1 MVLIP
6 ILNRYDT
13 PQSVRE
19 RHLSFT
25 ESESLN
31 RKWSRWTTY
40 LSAWFTAWNN
50 LNTADEKLAVVADYI
65 DHPPAEVTEEDVDGL
80 DIDSD
85 MITVPTIG
93 LREKVLAASAEYN
106 NINYTPP
113 AILLAYDH

>member
-1 MVLIP
+1 MLGTSGTFTESVRRLVRYLCTTVLVLRTVSYYQNIVVRIIAMVSIP
-6 ILNRYDT
+6 ILNRHDS

-65 DHPPAEVTEEDVDGL
+65 HHPAEVTG
-80 DIDSD
+80 
-85 MITVPTIG
+85 
-93 LREKVLAASAEYN
+93 RRR
-106 NINYTPP
+106 
-113 AILLAYDH
+113 